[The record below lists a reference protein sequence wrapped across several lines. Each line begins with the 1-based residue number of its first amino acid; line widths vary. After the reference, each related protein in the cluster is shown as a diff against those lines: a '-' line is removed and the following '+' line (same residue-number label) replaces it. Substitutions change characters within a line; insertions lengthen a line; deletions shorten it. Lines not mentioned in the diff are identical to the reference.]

1 MARTSTSRRRE
12 RESDPMDSLKPL
24 IVLGLLGMIMYG
36 AYSVVQRG
44 PGTPPPGVG
53 TADGGTATGVFAPPE
68 VSLPPA
74 TTAIGSPPA
83 HPLAGAEP
91 LQTPPTSLTAA
102 PATDAVMLPAE
113 SPAGLAPPAP
123 IAGAVALP
131 APLAAGDPYA
141 PPASPAPFTPSEA
154 AVAVGA
160 AAPAIVAAAASS
172 TAPPPALPP
181 TAPPPGAF
189 APPPLGRSAPSAA
202 FTSAWA
208 EAHEKLGAGRY
219 AEALAVLSVW
229 YDDPSLGLEES
240 QRLEDLLG
248 QLAGT
253 VIYSQK
259 DLLLPPHIVAP
270 GDTLQSIASPLQVP
284 WQLVGKINGVGDPSQ
299 LVEGEHLKVVRGPFD
314 AVISVSRRRM
324 SLQVGGNYAG
334 SFPVVLGQQMYQR
347 VGQSVAVLD
356 IRRPGATVEH
366 GSIAS
371 QVAYA
376 PSAGPKSIVLG
387 DGLSIEGVEDPSL
400 VADSAAATSVV
411 VSLRDLDDIADILG
425 PGSQVMVRQ

>member
-1 MARTSTSRRRE
+1 MARTSTTRRRE
-12 RESDPMDSLKPL
+12 RETDPMDSLKPL

-44 PGTPPPGVG
+44 PGAPPPGVA
-53 TADGGTATGVFAPPE
+53 TTDGGTATGVFAPPD

-74 TTAIGSPPA
+74 PTAIGGTAA

-91 LQTPPTSLTAA
+91 LQTSPTYLTAA
-102 PATDAVMLPAE
+102 PAADQ
-113 SPAGLAPPAP
+113 AP
-123 IAGAVALP
+123 IPAAGALGLPPP
-131 APLAAGDPYA
+131 APLAGDASLTASAATGDMFTPAVAPAPFA
-141 PPASPAPFTPSEA
+141 PPAAG
-154 AVAVGA
+154 VAVPA
-160 AAPAIVAAAASS
+160 VAAPAMIAAADASAATQS
-172 TAPPPALPP
+172 LLPPAPPSALA
-181 TAPPPGAF
+181 APPQA
-189 APPPLGRSAPSAA
+189 RSAPSAA

-208 EAHEKLGAGRY
+208 EAHEKLSAGRY

-259 DLLLPPHIVAP
+259 DLLLPPHIVAA
-270 GDTLQSIASPLQVP
+270 GDTLQSIATPLQVP
-284 WQLVGKINGVGDPSQ
+284 WQLVGKINGVNDPSQ
-299 LVEGEHLKVVRGPFD
+299 LVQGEHLKVVRGPFD

-334 SFPVVLGQQMYQR
+334 SFPVVLGQQVYQR

-356 IRRPGATVEH
+356 IRRPGASVEA

-400 VADSAAATSVV
+400 VADSASATSVI

-425 PGSQVMVRQ
+425 AGSQVMVRQ